1 MADDPLSSAAQ
12 ALTDFTNGPVLDATT
27 SIESAV
33 TKSFNAVAATISR
46 AAVSGKTSID
56 QLVDAILA
64 DFERVAISRFI
75 VKPIEGIVG
84 SLAGSLAGS
93 IGGALASGGP
103 VAAGESYLVGE
114 QGPELFT
121 PSSSGTIA
129 SNGATSPARAS
140 VVVNIQTPDAQSF
153 LKSQSQIAA
162 MMSRVLARGQR
173 NL

>member
-1 MADDPLSSAAQ
+1 MADPLDGAAK
-12 ALTDFTNGPVLDATT
+12 ALSNFTNGPVLDATT
-27 SIESAV
+27 TIENAV
-33 TKSFNAVAATISR
+33 TKSFNAVANTIAR

-64 DFERVAISRFI
+64 DFERVAISQFI

-84 SLAGSLAGS
+84 SLAGDLGNA

-129 SNGATSPARAS
+129 PNGAAAPQRPS
-140 VVVNIQTPDAQSF
+140 VVVNINTPDAQSF
-153 LKSQSQIAA
+153 LKSQSQVAA
-162 MMSRVLARGQR
+162 MMSRALARGQR